1 MAIEFK
7 TLLAR
12 EIPGLVVREL
22 VEVQWVKR
30 PVWRDRK
37 L

>member
-1 MAIEFK
+1 MVVEFK
-7 TLLAR
+7 TMMAN

-22 VEVQWVKR
+22 VETRWVKK